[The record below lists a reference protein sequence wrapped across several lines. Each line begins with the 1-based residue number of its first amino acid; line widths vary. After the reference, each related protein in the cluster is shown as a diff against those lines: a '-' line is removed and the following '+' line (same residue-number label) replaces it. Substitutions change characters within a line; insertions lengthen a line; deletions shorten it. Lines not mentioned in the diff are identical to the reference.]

1 MLWRRQQRNGL
12 SMLGIPFPAEP
23 DVFPWDPQHPVD
35 EQTLEQCRAEAHASI
50 SYVVLPRNV
59 LTLLKAD

>member
-12 SMLGIPFPAEP
+12 SMLRISFPTKA
-23 DVFPWDPQHPVD
+23 DVSPWDPQHLVD
-35 EQTLEQCRAEAHASI
+35 EQTLEQCRAKAHASI

-59 LTLLKAD
+59 LALLKAD